1 MHRILVVE
9 DEPDIALTCGG
20 VVTKKYNSEGRLLLD
35 CDVWVEDEQGR
46 RFTPGWATVELPSR
60 EA

>member
-1 MHRILVVE
+1 M
-9 DEPDIALTCGG
+9 DEPGVALTCSG
-20 VVTKKYNSEGRLLLD
+20 VVTKKYDSEGRRLLD

-46 RFTPGWATVELPSR
+46 RFTPGRATVELPSR